1 MTKQALE
8 TALTNALSRDSGGPA
23 AISADIANAIQ
34 LYLQP
39 LLTSFLTPGCFGSPM
54 GQCFPGAIITPVST
68 MLGVSAQPPPELQT
82 SNPDEMKARIIKEV
96 FELLSENYDIILK
109 PGKSQ
114 PTGR

>member
-8 TALTNALSRDSGGPA
+8 MALTNALSRNSGGPA

-34 LYLQP
+34 IYLQP

-54 GQCFPGAIITPVST
+54 GPCFPGGIIAPTST
-68 MLGVSAQPPPELQT
+68 MLGVSPQPPSELQT
-82 SNPDEMKARIIKEV
+82 SNPDEMKARIIREV
-96 FELLSENYDIILK
+96 FELLSENYDITLK